1 MQIAAG
7 IGGTYAFIKLC
18 MKKYAEHE
26 VAETVVEEVERA
38 TSDAIRTARA
48 ELASRPGFQFTQDE
62 IDQAMGGLE
71 RALRIDYAQRRL
83 ACSDMGGELYNYMDD
98 GESKEAC
105 MCNLESARRAS
116 AAGSTANACERLIE
130 NTMGRH
136 SRLQQGEQQTQGLID
151 QSTIRES
158 LPQPSSTALVVPR
171 NDVVASRSNLD
182 QLRLGHPDLYNNLQL
197 AVRQAANSGDQ
208 TIRLPEEL
216 SRQLIAVQNQ
226 MDSTR
231 NAPQNWEDWSIE
243 IAMDPESF
251 SEYDPQTIIQMY
263 NNLEEA
269 MYSIQGIINNVVIRE
284 MQLRASNVGTVVS
297 GGNTFGWFE
306 RINPFSSHRVRRLAM
321 QEARNAY
328 NREIQAVRD
337 IARNRMDGLQ
347 LIRANLRRV
356 WQRILS
362 ISNIAAAQIS
372 EYDSIYNLV
381 LVLPLLPILN
391 LDYRKFIG

>member
-1 MQIAAG
+1 M
-7 IGGTYAFIKLC
+7 
-18 MKKYAEHE
+18 
-26 VAETVVEEVERA
+26 EEVERA

-158 LPQPSSTALVVPR
+158 LPQPSSTALVPR
-171 NDVVASRSNLD
+171 NDARSNLD

-197 AVRQAANSGDQ
+197 ARQAANSGDQ
-208 TIRLPEEL
+208 L
-216 SRQLIAVQNQ
+216 
-226 MDSTR
+226 
-231 NAPQNWEDWSIE
+231 
-243 IAMDPESF
+243 
-251 SEYDPQTIIQMY
+251 
-263 NNLEEA
+263 
-269 MYSIQGIINNVVIRE
+269 
-284 MQLRASNVGTVVS
+284 
-297 GGNTFGWFE
+297 
-306 RINPFSSHRVRRLAM
+306 
-321 QEARNAY
+321 
-328 NREIQAVRD
+328 
-337 IARNRMDGLQ
+337 
-347 LIRANLRRV
+347 
-356 WQRILS
+356 
-362 ISNIAAAQIS
+362 
-372 EYDSIYNLV
+372 
-381 LVLPLLPILN
+381 
-391 LDYRKFIG
+391 LDYRKN